1 MVNRTF
7 PGKTATIEPKYRVFS
22 PDDNGG
28 KFNRFLLKASLK
40 YTEMKITL
48 LLTGKTEEGWI
59 KTGFEQYLKRLG
71 HYCTLEVIEIPA
83 LKQAGK
89 LSVAEQN
96 KAEGEL
102 QLAKIASSDRLVLMD
117 EKGKEFS
124 STGMAGWIGKQQS
137 AGHKRMVF
145 LIGGPFGFSDKVY
158 ERANERISLSQM
170 TFSHQMVRVILAEQL
185 YRAYSIIKGEKYH
198 HS

>member
-1 MVNRTF
+1 
-7 PGKTATIEPKYRVFS
+7 
-22 PDDNGG
+22 
-28 KFNRFLLKASLK
+28 
-40 YTEMKITL
+40 MKITL
-48 LLTGKTEEGWI
+48 LLTGKTEDSWI
-59 KTGFEQYLKRLG
+59 KTGFEQYLKRLE
-71 HYCTLEVIEIPA
+71 HYCTLEIIEIPG
-83 LKQAGK
+83 LKQSGK
-89 LSVAEQN
+89 ISVTEQN

-102 QLAKIASSDRLVLMD
+102 QLAKISTSDRLVLMD

-124 STGMAGWIGKQQS
+124 SIGLASWIEKQQS

-185 YRAYSIIKGEKYH
+185 YRAYSITKGEKYH

>member
-1 MVNRTF
+1 MVMV
-7 PGKTATIEPKYRVFS
+7 IFS
-22 PDDNGG
+22 EICHPSGIRISNNDDTLF
-28 KFNRFLLKASLK
+28 KPRYYKI
-40 YTEMKITL
+40 MKITL
-48 LLTGKTEEGWI
+48 LLTGKTEDGWI
-59 KTGFEQYLKRLG
+59 KAGFEQYLKRLA

-89 LSVAEQN
+89 MPVAEQN

-102 QLAKIASSDRLVLMD
+102 QLTKISPSDRLILLD

-124 STGMAGWIGKQQS
+124 STGLAGWIGKQQS

-185 YRAYSIIKGEKYH
+185 YRAYTITKGEKYH

>member
-1 MVNRTF
+1 
-7 PGKTATIEPKYRVFS
+7 
-22 PDDNGG
+22 
-28 KFNRFLLKASLK
+28 
-40 YTEMKITL
+40 MKITL

-59 KTGFEQYLKRLG
+59 KTGFAQYLKRLE

-83 LKQAGK
+83 LKQSGK
-89 LSVAEQN
+89 ISAAEQN

-102 QLAKIASSDRLVLMD
+102 QLAKISASDRLVLMD

-124 STGMAGWIGKQQS
+124 SQGLAAWIEKQQS
-137 AGHKRMVF
+137 AGHKRVVF

-185 YRAYSIIKGEKYH
+185 YRAYTITKGEKYH

>member
-1 MVNRTF
+1 
-7 PGKTATIEPKYRVFS
+7 
-22 PDDNGG
+22 
-28 KFNRFLLKASLK
+28 
-40 YTEMKITL
+40 MKITL
-48 LLTGKTEEGWI
+48 LLTGKTEDGWI
-59 KTGFEQYLKRLG
+59 KAGFGQYLKRLE
-71 HYCTLEVIEIPA
+71 HYCTLEVIELPA

-89 LSVAEQN
+89 ISATEQN

-102 QLAKIASSDRLVLMD
+102 QLAKLSSSDRLILMD

-124 STGMAGWIGKQQS
+124 STGMAAWIEKQQS

-158 ERANERISLSQM
+158 ARANEKISLSQM

>member
-1 MVNRTF
+1 
-7 PGKTATIEPKYRVFS
+7 
-22 PDDNGG
+22 
-28 KFNRFLLKASLK
+28 
-40 YTEMKITL
+40 MKITL
-48 LLTGKTEEGWI
+48 LLTGKTEDTWI
-59 KTGFEQYLKRLG
+59 KAGFEQYLKRLE
-71 HYCTLEVIEIPA
+71 HYCTLEVIELPA

-96 KAEGEL
+96 KVEGEL
-102 QLAKIASSDRLVLMD
+102 QLAKISASDKLVLLD

-124 STGMAGWIGKQQS
+124 STGLSSWIGKQQS

-145 LIGGPFGFSDKVY
+145 LVGGPFGFSDKVY
-158 ERANERISLSQM
+158 ARANERISLSQM

-185 YRAYSIIKGEKYH
+185 YRAYTIIKGEKYH

>member
-1 MVNRTF
+1 
-7 PGKTATIEPKYRVFS
+7 
-22 PDDNGG
+22 
-28 KFNRFLLKASLK
+28 
-40 YTEMKITL
+40 MKITL
-48 LLTGKTEEGWI
+48 LLTGKTEDGWI
-59 KTGFEQYLKRLG
+59 RSGFEQYLKRLE

-89 LSVAEQN
+89 ISAAEQN

-102 QLAKIASSDRLVLMD
+102 QLAKLSPSDRLILMD

-124 STGMAGWIGKQQS
+124 STGMAAWIEKQQS

-145 LIGGPFGFSDKVY
+145 LVGGPFGFSEKVY
-158 ERANERISLSQM
+158 QRANERISLSQM
-170 TFSHQMVRVILAEQL
+170 TFSHQMVRIILAEQL
-185 YRAYSIIKGEKYH
+185 YRAYSITKGEKYH

>member
-1 MVNRTF
+1 
-7 PGKTATIEPKYRVFS
+7 
-22 PDDNGG
+22 
-28 KFNRFLLKASLK
+28 
-40 YTEMKITL
+40 MKITL

-59 KTGFEQYLKRLG
+59 KTGFAQYLKRLE

-83 LKQAGK
+83 LKQSGK
-89 LSVAEQN
+89 ISAAEQN
-96 KAEGEL
+96 KAEGEA
-102 QLAKIASSDRLVLMD
+102 QLAKIAASDRLVLMD

-124 STGMAGWIGKQQS
+124 SQGLAAWIEKQQS
-137 AGHKRMVF
+137 AGHKRVVF

-185 YRAYSIIKGEKYH
+185 YRAYTITKGEKYH